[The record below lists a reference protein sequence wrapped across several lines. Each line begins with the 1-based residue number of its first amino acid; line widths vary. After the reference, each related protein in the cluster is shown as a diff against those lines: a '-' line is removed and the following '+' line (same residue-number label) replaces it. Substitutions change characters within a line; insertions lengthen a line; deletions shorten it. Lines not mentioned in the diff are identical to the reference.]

1 VTTRVAFLRAVNVG
15 KRKVVNA
22 RLVEL
27 FGELGYTDVWTYIN
41 SGNVVFDAPG
51 SRAALETTIG
61 AAIEDDVGFE
71 VTTFVRTARELRTI
85 RDERP
90 FEVGP
95 GDTHFVTFLKDRLA
109 PAAVDELEA
118 LSNDFDTLVV
128 RGGHVHWRMH
138 GRSTETK
145 VPPRD
150 WARVAGKLRTTSR
163 NMTMLRKLVDK
174 ISG

>member
-1 VTTRVAFLRAVNVG
+1 MTTRVAFLRAVNVG

-27 FGELGYTDVWTYIN
+27 FGDLGYTDVWTYIN

-51 SRAALETTIG
+51 SRAVLEAEIG

-71 VTTFVRTARELRTI
+71 VTTFVRTARELRAI
-85 RDERP
+85 RDDEP

-95 GDTHFVTFLKDRLA
+95 GDTHFVTFLKDPLA
-109 PAAVDELEA
+109 PAQVDELEA

-138 GRSTETK
+138 GKSTDTK
-145 VPPRD
+145 VPQRD

-174 ISG
+174 MSG